1 MLTLLVSRSRA
12 TNLPCSV
19 KLLSFATMEKATK
32 AGISSLHIPSST
44 QVESPGAAEPRS
56 TGWAT
61 VSDSYAAARPVAPAS
76 DPRPG
81 SRPQHVQASLGVT
94 ELGGPAPASS
104 MCGLGFVR
112 VPASK
117 EMMSLLGNVLVFL
130 VLLWLGPSSAKSQ
143 HHKERCSVCLA
154 VAKEMGI
161 ELAKTANSTEVIE
174 LARFYYKLR
183 HIFWR

>member
-1 MLTLLVSRSRA
+1 
-12 TNLPCSV
+12 
-19 KLLSFATMEKATK
+19 
-32 AGISSLHIPSST
+32 
-44 QVESPGAAEPRS
+44 
-56 TGWAT
+56 
-61 VSDSYAAARPVAPAS
+61 
-76 DPRPG
+76 
-81 SRPQHVQASLGVT
+81 
-94 ELGGPAPASS
+94 